1 MNLAAVC
8 KSWQTQV
15 LPSLCSPP
23 GKVIPCGMSLLPHG
37 KWLLGGPWSCFDAT
51 GTSFKCGWA
60 SGSCCSAGR
69 HSNQANKIFLSYL
82 EGLSVCGVF
91 GASHQPCSGGAQMDI
106 GEQKG
111 PAWELKGAGTAPG
124 WGRLV
129 WWGSGTGLVV
139 QEQGGGLWLQQL
151 SPVLCSVLC
160 SVLRAGDFKAAKV
173 WAETFISLST

>member
-8 KSWQTQV
+8 KRWQTQV

-69 HSNQANKIFLSYL
+69 HSNQANKIFLSWRALCLWGVWCLSSALLWRGSDGYWGAKRPCL
-82 EGLSVCGVF
+82 RTQGGWNSSWVGKAGVVGLRDW
-91 GASHQPCSGGAQMDI
+91 PGGA
-106 GEQKG
+106 
-111 PAWELKGAGTAPG
+111 GAG
-124 WGRLV
+124 WGFVAAAAQPHALLSALLCAQS
-129 WWGSGTGLVV
+129 WG
-139 QEQGGGLWLQQL
+139 
-151 SPVLCSVLC
+151 
-160 SVLRAGDFKAAKV
+160 F
-173 WAETFISLST
+173 